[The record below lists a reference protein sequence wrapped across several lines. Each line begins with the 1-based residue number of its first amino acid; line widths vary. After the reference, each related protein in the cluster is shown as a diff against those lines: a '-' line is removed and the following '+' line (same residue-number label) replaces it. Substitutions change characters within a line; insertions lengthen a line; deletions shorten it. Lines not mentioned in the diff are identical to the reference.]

1 MNSRISPQAEADIR
15 DGMRI
20 YWDAAIPM
28 DDGVVLRADVFL
40 PLQVGAYPVLMSYGP
55 YAKGLAFQEGFT
67 QAWELMAKE
76 NPDVL
81 IGSSNRYQNW
91 EVVDPEKWVP
101 DGYAIVRVDLRG
113 TGRSPGV
120 LDMWSPRETE
130 DLYDCI
136 EWAATQPWC
145 TGKVGLWH
153 FLLCDEPVVGC
164 EPQAAALDRN
174 VRLGGCGRLLSRR
187 RAARRDPL
195 RFLSYLAR
203 VAVNTVQHGV
213 GRRGRRSRVT
223 GELVA
228 GPETLSDDE
237 RARNRVDVDKWARM
251 HNLDDAT
258 YRARSAKWDEVD
270 VPFLS
275 AANWGGQGLHP
286 RGNYEAFIRAA
297 SRQKWLEVHGG
308 SLGPSSIPTTGS
320 ICRSASLVTS

>member
-1 MNSRISPQAEADIR
+1 
-15 DGMRI
+15 
-20 YWDAAIPM
+20 M

-101 DGYAIVRVDLRG
+101 DGYAIVRVDSRG

-145 TGKVGLWH
+145 TGKVETQWH
-153 FLLCDEPVVGC
+153 FLLCDESVVGC
-164 EPQAAALDRN
+164 EP
-174 VRLGGCGRLLSRR
+174 
-187 RAARRDPL
+187 
-195 RFLSYLAR
+195 
-203 VAVNTVQHGV
+203 
-213 GRRGRRSRVT
+213 
-223 GELVA
+223 
-228 GPETLSDDE
+228 
-237 RARNRVDVDKWARM
+237 
-251 HNLDDAT
+251 
-258 YRARSAKWDEVD
+258 
-270 VPFLS
+270 
-275 AANWGGQGLHP
+275 
-286 RGNYEAFIRAA
+286 
-297 SRQKWLEVHGG
+297 
-308 SLGPSSIPTTGS
+308 
-320 ICRSASLVTS
+320 

>member
-1 MNSRISPQAEADIR
+1 MNQWWVASLKPPHLTA
-15 DGMRI
+15 MC
-20 YWDAAIPM
+20 
-28 DDGVVLRADVFL
+28 
-40 PLQVGAYPVLMSYGP
+40 
-55 YAKGLAFQEGFT
+55 
-67 QAWELMAKE
+67 AWEGAADYYR
-76 NPDVL
+76 DV
-81 IGSSNRYQNW
+81 
-91 EVVDPEKWVP
+91 
-101 DGYAIVRVDLRG
+101 VRHG
-113 TGRSPGV
+113 G
-120 LDMWSPRETE
+120 
-130 DLYDCI
+130 I
-136 EWAATQPWC
+136 
-145 TGKVGLWH
+145 
-153 FLLCDEPVVGC
+153 LCD
-164 EPQAAALDRN
+164 
-174 VRLGGCGRLLSRR
+174 
-187 RAARRDPL
+187 
-195 RFLSYLAR
+195 FFSYLAR

-308 SLGPSSIPTTGS
+308 SHWAEFYTDYGVDLQKRFFGYFLKGQQTGWDRQPPVQLKIRHMDRFVLRHENEWPLARTRWTKFFLLPEGMSLALEPGKAPTRIDYHTTGEGLTFHTALLTEELEITGPAAAKLWLS
-320 ICRSASLVTS
+320 SHTNDADVFVVLRVIAPDGTEVAFHGSNDPRTPIGLGWLRASHRKLNPR